1 MLEQIIAD
9 VLLIIHL
16 CFIGFVVFGGFLLIR
31 WNWMILVHLPA
42 AVWGALIEFRNWT
55 CPLTPLEQHF
65 RSLAGQ
71 AGYRGSF
78 IEYYLLPL
86 IYPGGLTRSIQI
98 SIGIFVIVFNIAIYG
113 YWLSR
118 LRRQPLKSGRPTNRT
133 GFRL

>member
-9 VLLIIHL
+9 ILLIIHL
-16 CFIGFVVFGGFLLIR
+16 CFIGFVVFGGWLLIR
-31 WNWMILVHLPA
+31 WNWMILFHLPA
-42 AVWGALIEFRNWT
+42 VVWGAMLEFRNWT

-65 RSLAGQ
+65 RALAGQ

-78 IEYYLLPL
+78 IEHYLLPL

-98 SIGIFVIVFNIAIYG
+98 SIGIFVIVVNVAIYG

-118 LRRQPLKSGRPTNRT
+118 LRRHTLKSGRQTNRT
-133 GFRL
+133 RL